1 MRSERRVL
9 LSGGGVGGGADSISV
24 SFGADDLILK
34 RERKQSGVV
43 LILSRNNLTHHTLC
57 FLLMFT
63 VLTQTRDRSI
73 LSNVLLLLFL
83 TLTSGS
89 APSEQA
95 ELKPAAWQTRSLRHS
110 ITNNL

>member
-73 LSNVLLLLFL
+73 LSNVVLLLFL
-83 TLTSGS
+83 TLTSRS
-89 APSEQA
+89 VPIKASSMADEELAPF
-95 ELKPAAWQTRSLRHS
+95 
-110 ITNNL
+110 NN